1 MDSVAHGVPGT
12 NVDQP
17 PGHSHRT
24 ALLAEEFDLREFFR
38 KLWRRKALI
47 FGTIVFL
54 TVAAAIALFLIT
66 PRYTAETFL
75 LLQSRGATIINLE
88 EVLAAGLDGGTETV
102 ESEIELISSRRLA
115 TKAVERLNLETDP
128 EFNANLR
135 PEGLLST
142 VLSLRKYLPEEWL
155 AAITVSDDTEELS
168 PEELRDQERAAVVD
182 AFLERLDVS
191 RQGLSRVIGIAFTS
205 ENPKTA
211 ANAVNTLA
219 DLYILDQL
227 EAKYEATRRATQWLS
242 EKIAELRQKVEGS
255 EQAVEKFR
263 VQAGLHQGTGGSLI
277 SQEISDLNTQL
288 IIAKTARAEAEARLG
303 QARQLIRSSG
313 GAASAAAVL
322 QSPIIQTLLGQ
333 ETEVKRKVAE
343 LSREYGERH
352 PRLINARA
360 ELEDL
365 QSKMAAEVNKI
376 VQGLRNEVGVAR
388 ARQASLRRS
397 LDQIKG
403 RLAQSNSA
411 EIQLRALERE
421 SGADKAMLETFLGR
435 FEETSAQEDISSQQP
450 DARIISIAAVP
461 SNPSFPKSKLILALV
476 FVASAFV
483 GIFLVFVVEQLDSG
497 FRSGEQIE
505 QMTNVSVLSLVPIVT
520 GFSIKRQAPYD
531 YILERPTSAYGES
544 IRSLY
549 TSLLLSHV
557 DSPPKTIVFTSAQS
571 GEGKTTL
578 VVSLA
583 RMLAKSGRNVI
594 IIDTDL
600 RKPSVGRFL
609 KLPATPGLVELLS
622 GEAKFE
628 DVVCTDEPS
637 GAHVITSGKFATN
650 AADVV
655 NSDQMKRL
663 LEGLSRSY
671 DMVLLDSPPILA
683 VSDAR
688 ILARLV
694 DRVVFAVRWADT
706 GRATVVSCL
715 RQVSTGAKL
724 AGVALTMVNVKKH
737 AQYGY
742 GDSGYYYGRVKKY
755 YVD

>member
-191 RQGLSRVIGIAFTS
+191 RQGLSRVIGIAFAS

-450 DARIISIAAVP
+450 DARIISVAAVP
-461 SNPSFPKSKLILALV
+461 SKPSFPKSKLILALV

-483 GIFLVFVVEQLDSG
+483 GIFLVFLVEQLDSG

-742 GDSGYYYGRVKKY
+742 GDSGYYYGRAKKY

>member
-742 GDSGYYYGRVKKY
+742 GDSGYFYGRAKKY